1 MRLLTLLILAVT
13 PLVGCATTV
22 HRNVW
27 FDDDGSVVRAG
38 PPAESKLPAARADS
52 FASVRAGLRVRTE
65 EDVLG
70 QPGLMVQAVDWPQPL
85 NPEPRD
91 LDVIVRVDGEPGSW
105 IGGVRLFR
113 NYRPINVP
121 EGTATHLRL
130 HELDWT
136 GKTLKADEGNRLTGD
151 PDTPRV
157 VADVYLE
164 YWWVGREYVSGDKWY
179 YILQFRSRL
188 VSEHAEWE
196 VSDSELELEGSGGL
210 KLTVPLFRQAEPD

>member
-1 MRLLTLLILAVT
+1 MTVF
-13 PLVGCATTV
+13 VGCTTTV

-27 FDDDGSVVRAG
+27 FDDDGAVVRDA
-38 PPAESKLPAARADS
+38 PPADSKLPAARADS
-52 FASVRAGLRVRTE
+52 FASVRAGLRVSSE

-85 NPEPRD
+85 NPEPLD

-113 NYRPINVP
+113 NYRPLNVP
-121 EGTATHLRL
+121 KGTATLLRAHDL
-130 HELDWT
+130 NWMGAELKSD
-136 GKTLKADEGNRLTGD
+136 DENHLTGD
-151 PDTPRV
+151 PDAPRV
-157 VADVYLE
+157 VADVYVE